1 MAFHH
6 GKGTHFEL
14 DNTSGTL
21 TDISSWTDTADL
33 ARTLDTGET
42 TTFGSDNRTFIV
54 GLATATVSLGGKY
67 DPAVAAALTPGSQ
80 VPMHDHPHEQM
91 GVVLEGEF
99 VMVIG
104 GESRT
109 IRTGDKYVIPGG
121 VQHGVTEVM
130 TRSVALDIFS
140 PPREDYA

>member
-1 MAFHH
+1 MYFVEEENMSQKSIAP
-6 GKGTHFEL
+6 G
-14 DNTSGTL
+14 
-21 TDISSWTDTADL
+21 
-33 ARTLDTGET
+33 
-42 TTFGSDNRTFIV
+42 
-54 GLATATVSLGGKY
+54 VSI
-67 DPAVAAALTPGSQ
+67 AVAGGERAQMSFVTLTPGSQ
-80 VPMHDHPHEQM
+80 VPMHDHPHEQL

-121 VQHGVTEVM
+121 VQHGVTEVK

>member
-1 MAFHH
+1 MYFI
-6 GKGTHFEL
+6 EE
-14 DNTSGTL
+14 DNMSKKSIAPG
-21 TDISSWTDTADL
+21 
-33 ARTLDTGET
+33 
-42 TTFGSDNRTFIV
+42 
-54 GLATATVSLGGKY
+54 VSI
-67 DPAVAAALTPGSQ
+67 AVAGGDRAQMSFVTLTPGSQ

-109 IRTGDKYVIPGG
+109 IKTGDKYVIPGG
-121 VQHGVTEVM
+121 IEHGVPEVKIK
-130 TRSVALDIFS
+130 SVALDIFS

>member
-1 MAFHH
+1 MYFI
-6 GKGTHFEL
+6 EE
-14 DNTSGTL
+14 DNMSKKSIAPG
-21 TDISSWTDTADL
+21 
-33 ARTLDTGET
+33 
-42 TTFGSDNRTFIV
+42 
-54 GLATATVSLGGKY
+54 VSI
-67 DPAVAAALTPGSQ
+67 AVAGGDRAQMSFVTLTPGSQ

-109 IRTGDKYVIPGG
+109 IKTGDKYVIPGG
-121 VQHGVTEVM
+121 VEHGVPDVKVK
-130 TRSVALDIFS
+130 SVALDIFS

>member
-1 MAFHH
+1 MY
-6 GKGTHFEL
+6 
-14 DNTSGTL
+14 
-21 TDISSWTDTADL
+21 
-33 ARTLDTGET
+33 
-42 TTFGSDNRTFIV
+42 FIEEEDMSTKSIAP
-54 GLATATVSLGGKY
+54 GVSI
-67 DPAVAAALTPGSQ
+67 AVAGGDKAQMSFVTLTPGSQ

-104 GESRT
+104 DESRT

-121 VQHGVTEVM
+121 VRHGVTEVM

>member
-1 MAFHH
+1 MY
-6 GKGTHFEL
+6 
-14 DNTSGTL
+14 
-21 TDISSWTDTADL
+21 
-33 ARTLDTGET
+33 
-42 TTFGSDNRTFIV
+42 FIEEEDMSTKSIAP
-54 GLATATVSLGGKY
+54 GVSI
-67 DPAVAAALTPGSQ
+67 AVAGGDKAQMSFVMLTPGSQ

-104 GESRT
+104 DESRT

-121 VQHGVTEVM
+121 VRHGVTEVM

>member
-1 MAFHH
+1 MYFI
-6 GKGTHFEL
+6 EE
-14 DNTSGTL
+14 DNMSKKSIAPG
-21 TDISSWTDTADL
+21 
-33 ARTLDTGET
+33 
-42 TTFGSDNRTFIV
+42 
-54 GLATATVSLGGKY
+54 VSI
-67 DPAVAAALTPGSQ
+67 AVAGGDRAQMSFVTLTPGAQ

-109 IRTGDKYVIPGG
+109 IKTGDKYVIPGG
-121 VQHGVTEVM
+121 VEHGVPDVKVK
-130 TRSVALDIFS
+130 SVALDIFS

>member
-67 DPAVAAALTPGSQ
+67 DPAVAA
-80 VPMHDHPHEQM
+80 VFD
-91 GVVLEGEF
+91 
-99 VMVIG
+99 G
-104 GESRT
+104 GAEPASRT
-109 IRTGDKYVIPGG
+109 FEFGPMGDTSGNVRYTGECI
-121 VQHGVTEVM
+121 VTGFNINN
-130 TRSVALDIFS
+130 AFS
-140 PPREDYA
+140 DTATWSATMQITGAITKNTFP

>member
-1 MAFHH
+1 MYFI
-6 GKGTHFEL
+6 EE
-14 DNTSGTL
+14 DNMSKKSIAPG
-21 TDISSWTDTADL
+21 
-33 ARTLDTGET
+33 
-42 TTFGSDNRTFIV
+42 
-54 GLATATVSLGGKY
+54 VSI
-67 DPAVAAALTPGSQ
+67 AVAGGDRAQMSFVTLTPGSQ

-109 IRTGDKYVIPGG
+109 IKTGDKYVIPGG
-121 VQHGVTEVM
+121 IEHGVPEVKIK
-130 TRSVALDIFS
+130 SVALDIFT

>member
-1 MAFHH
+1 MYFVDEEHMSKKSIAP
-6 GKGTHFEL
+6 G
-14 DNTSGTL
+14 
-21 TDISSWTDTADL
+21 
-33 ARTLDTGET
+33 
-42 TTFGSDNRTFIV
+42 
-54 GLATATVSLGGKY
+54 VSI
-67 DPAVAAALTPGSQ
+67 AVAGGDRAQMSFVTLTPGSQ

-104 GESRT
+104 EESRT

-121 VQHGVTEVM
+121 VRHGVTEVM
-130 TRSVALDIFS
+130 VKSVALDIFS